1 MQENATE
8 IIHYNFSQ
16 LQIITKNQYFKLN
29 FIKFIQLSSKKK
41 KNNKKRFSCTSYIF
55 SITF

>member
-41 KNNKKRFSCTSYIF
+41 KK
-55 SITF
+55 